1 MRPLSETDMP
11 RSDPI
16 LRLLQSVLSS
26 QFERHSPLQKLLC
39 VDVSQGAQ
47 GDSATFEK
55 VLDRRHGK
63 LLAERSRSLF
73 RPFPD
78 ALKAA

>member
-1 MRPLSETDMP
+1 MRPFNETDMP

-16 LRLLQSVLSS
+16 RRLPQSAFSS
-26 QFERHSPLQKLLC
+26 QFERHSPLQKFRC

-47 GDSATFEK
+47 GDYATFEK

-63 LLAERSRSLF
+63 DFAEHSSSLF
-73 RPFPD
+73 RPFQNL
-78 ALKAA
+78 LKAA